1 MLPIVCTVSSSQSRA
16 IDRTCMINICGSA
29 LHLDMTALAR
39 VGHKP
44 QPQGRECAGSL
55 ARHERKR
62 ASVNGHDVAAGS
74 LSWAV
79 TGEPRGR
86 CQCHGLEYTNRTG
99 AEDLQV
105 LTGDWIE
112 DRALCT
118 NLKSISMDFGN
129 SEY

>member
-1 MLPIVCTVSSSQSRA
+1 MIEPEALSR
-16 IDRTCMINICGSA
+16 S
-29 LHLDMTALAR
+29 
-39 VGHKP
+39 
-44 QPQGRECAGSL
+44 
-55 ARHERKR
+55 
-62 ASVNGHDVAAGS
+62 
-74 LSWAV
+74 
-79 TGEPRGR
+79 GR

-99 AEDLQV
+99 AENLQV

>member
-1 MLPIVCTVSSSQSRA
+1 M
-16 IDRTCMINICGSA
+16 
-29 LHLDMTALAR
+29 
-39 VGHKP
+39 
-44 QPQGRECAGSL
+44 
-55 ARHERKR
+55 
-62 ASVNGHDVAAGS
+62 
-74 LSWAV
+74 

-99 AEDLQV
+99 AENLQV